1 MSGLWLSFFPICS
14 SPPPSNTVAI
24 KIVTVVSL
32 PRPQRVSLPASIFP
46 QKIHCFVSNITKQ
59 ILMLVVLLPRRF
71 RDQSKIHSVRRC
83 YCRNGGGGEM
93 LYAVGNRVSHSE
105 KTKLILGGA
114 EMRRLIII
122 LAKVAEQ
129 LAVVLPARQA
139 AGKLS
144 SETES
149 LWRTCFGRRAF
160 GGQLQIKEKP
170 CVEPWNVSGHLGLGG
185 VRGASVRRTKGE
197 RAT

>member
-129 LAVVLPARQA
+129 LALALPRP
-139 AGKLS
+139 
-144 SETES
+144 
-149 LWRTCFGRRAF
+149 GRRRANC
-160 GGQLQIKEKP
+160 LRKP
-170 CVEPWNVSGHLGLGG
+170 RACGELVSGEELLVVSCRSKRSLVSNPG
-185 VRGASVRRTKGE
+185 T
-197 RAT
+197 